1 MLIYNNNKA
10 RENNSSVI
18 TTQPQQCSLEREN
31 SNEKN
36 INPKKPKLALK
47 FPTAMNSQYPIAVVC

>member
-1 MLIYNNNKA
+1 MQSLPHNLL
-10 RENNSSVI
+10 
-18 TTQPQQCSLEREN
+18 PQQCSLEREN

-36 INPKKPKLALK
+36 INLKKTKLALK